1 MALGTFVK
9 VSKVNNLSDA
19 RYCAGMGVDVIG
31 FNLVPETRHYMSPEK
46 YSEITEWLS
55 GVEFAGE
62 FENLSASEI
71 LQLTKAYRIQFIQ
84 ISNASLVADLS
95 DQPVP
100 LILKVNMD
108 KVKDVSSLR
117 SVLEANKEHI
127 SYFLFES
134 DQEAYEES
142 TLQEILSLAAD
153 FPVLLGY
160 GVTTDNVHKLIT
172 GSPINGIA
180 LMGEEEL
187 RAGYKDFEKLAEIL
201 ELIEV
206 DEFED

>member
-31 FNLVPETRHYMSPEK
+31 FNLVPETLHYMSPEK
-46 YSEITEWLS
+46 YSQITEWLA

-62 FENLSASEI
+62 FEDLSAQEI
-71 LQLTKAYRIQFIQ
+71 IQLSKAYHIQFIQ
-84 ISNASLVADLS
+84 INNAALVAELAK
-95 DQPVP
+95 QEVP
-100 LILKVNMD
+100 LILKVDMD
-108 KVKDVSSLR
+108 KEQNSSEVKK
-117 SVLEANKEHI
+117 VLKANKEYV

-134 DQEAYEES
+134 EREAYDENVLE
-142 TLQEILSLAAD
+142 EILALAAD
-153 FPVLLGY
+153 YPVLLGY
-160 GVTTDNVHKLIT
+160 GVSSDNVLKLIAK
-172 GSPINGIA
+172 SPISGIA

-201 ELIEV
+201 ELIEI
-206 DEFED
+206 DDLEY

>member
-31 FNLVPETRHYMSPEK
+31 FNLVPETLHYVSPEK
-46 YSEITEWLS
+46 YNEITEWLS

-62 FENLSASEI
+62 FEELSAAEI

-84 ISNASLVADLS
+84 ISDAALVTDLAS
-95 DQPVP
+95 QPVP
-100 LILKVNMD
+100 LILKLDMD
-108 KVKDVSSLR
+108 KVKDVSDLR
-117 SVLEANKEHI
+117 NVLEANKEHV

-134 DQEAYEES
+134 AQDAYEES
-142 TLQEILSLAAD
+142 TLQDILKLAAD

-160 GVTTDNVHKLIT
+160 GVSTDNVHKLIS

-187 RAGYKDFEKLAEIL
+187 KVGYKDFEKLAEIL